1 MSGNGHSFLA
11 QTMGPAKVSPILGT
25 IYAIFRRLL
34 SLGVLAVKQR
44 AKTVQEMSFQFEKP
58 AKQRIIEAA
67 DKMFRLFGIHAS
79 LGAIAHQAHSNV
91 DTIQKYFRYHQRLLA
106 IFIKSQIEG
115 SEKIWQDLEGNY
127 PNDPEGCLRFWISME
142 SDDDLFRPA
151 AVLSRSAAELPR
163 FPKDPL
169 LDQIEQYWQ
178 AERRRVVRLCDA
190 AGFREPRDLADKLLL
205 LVHGS
210 RNERQAYGH
219 HAPSRMLSQ
228 AGDDL
233 MVVHG
238 AARKPPLFG

>member
-1 MSGNGHSFLA
+1 
-11 QTMGPAKVSPILGT
+11 
-25 IYAIFRRLL
+25 
-34 SLGVLAVKQR
+34 
-44 AKTVQEMSFQFEKP
+44 
-58 AKQRIIEAA
+58 
-67 DKMFRLFGIHAS
+67 
-79 LGAIAHQAHSNV
+79 
-91 DTIQKYFRYHQRLLA
+91 
-106 IFIKSQIEG
+106 
-115 SEKIWQDLEGNY
+115 
-127 PNDPEGCLRFWISME
+127 ME

-151 AVLSRSAAELPR
+151 AVLSRSAAELRR

-233 MVVHG
+233 MVAHG
-238 AARKPPLFG
+238 AVRKPPIFDVD